1 MRALVLASILLAAAS
16 VGAQASP
23 SIRVSPVTVE
33 IAPDKRITAVR
44 VHNESEQPMAFET
57 EMLEWSQSRGADV
70 LTEAGAVVVTPPAF
84 VVPPRKEQ
92 IVRIALPDVTA
103 SGAERSYRLILTQAY
118 LDAGD
123 DVDRD
128 ALRVRLRMS
137 LPVFAAPA
145 GARTAAPSL
154 ALVNAGGAPALRIAN
169 PGARRV
175 QLLSLEAGAGA
186 RALRTPR
193 YLLAGQSVDVPL
205 TGAESGGFRLRYS
218 AGGGPM
224 RQVDFAAA
232 LDAP

>member
-1 MRALVLASILLAAAS
+1 MRALVFACVLLAAAS
-16 VGAQASP
+16 AGAQASP

-33 IAPDKRITAVR
+33 FAPGKRIAAVR
-44 VHNESEQPMAFET
+44 VHNESDRPLAFET
-57 EMLEWSQSRGADV
+57 EMLGWSQSRGADV
-70 LTEAGAVVVTPPAF
+70 LTDAGAVVVTPPAF
-84 VVPPRKEQ
+84 VVPARKEQ
-92 IVRIALPDVTA
+92 IVRIALPDA
-103 SGAERSYRLILTQAY
+103 AAAGAERSYRLILTQAY

-123 DVDRD
+123 PETD

-145 GARTAAPSL
+145 AARTTAPSL
-154 ALVNAGGAPALRIAN
+154 AIVNAGGAPVLRIAN

-175 QLLSLEAGAGA
+175 QLLSLEAGADA

-193 YLLAGQSVDVPL
+193 YLLAGESVDVPL

-218 AGGGPM
+218 AGGGPL
-224 RQVDFAAA
+224 RQVDFAGT